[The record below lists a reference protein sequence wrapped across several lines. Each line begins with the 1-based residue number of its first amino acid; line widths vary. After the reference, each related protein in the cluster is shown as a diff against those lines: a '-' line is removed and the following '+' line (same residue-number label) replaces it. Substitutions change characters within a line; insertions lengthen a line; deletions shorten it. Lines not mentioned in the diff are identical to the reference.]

1 MGKIILAN
9 DGIDAAG
16 KAILEKEGH
25 TVLTD
30 KVAQEELAGFINDK
44 QVAALLVRSATKVRK
59 DIIDACR
66 GLDIIGRAG
75 VGMDNIDVAYAR
87 EQGKTVLNTPG
98 ASSQS
103 VAELVFAHLF
113 GVSRFI
119 GDAAREMPL
128 HGTTKFN
135 DLKKVYS
142 NGFELKGKTLGI
154 IGFGRI
160 GQSTATMALGLGMNV
175 LPFDPSV
182 NEVTLELD
190 FFHTEDTF
198 SIEYKTVAL
207 EEVFRKSDF
216 ITVHVPG
223 TKDGKALIGKEEIEM
238 MKPGVVL
245 VNTARG
251 GVIDENALLDGLN
264 SGKVGFACLD
274 VFVNEPSPMEA
285 LLKHPRVS
293 ATPHIGGSTREAQ
306 ERIGIELA
314 TLVAAAL

>member
-30 KVAQEELAGFINDK
+30 KVAQDELAAFINDK
-44 QVAALLVRSATKVRK
+44 QVKALLVRSATKVRK
-59 DIIDACR
+59 DIIDACES
-66 GLDIIGRAG
+66 LDIIGRAG

-119 GDAAREMPL
+119 GEAAREMPL

-175 LPFDPSV
+175 LPFDPGV

-190 FFHTEDTF
+190 FFHTDDTF

-216 ITVHVPG
+216 ITLHVPG
-223 TKDGKALIGKEEIEM
+223 TKDGKPLIGREEIDM
-238 MKPGVVL
+238 MKTGVVL

-251 GVIDENALLDGLN
+251 GMIDENALLEGLD

-274 VFVNEPSPMEA
+274 VFVNEPTPMEA

>member
-1 MGKIILAN
+1 MKKIILAN

-30 KVAQEELAGFINDK
+30 KVAQDELAAFINDK
-44 QVAALLVRSATKVRK
+44 QVKALLVRSATKVRK
-59 DIIDACR
+59 DIIDACES
-66 GLDIIGRAG
+66 LDIIGRAG

-119 GDAAREMPL
+119 GEAAREMPL

-175 LPFDPSV
+175 LPFDPGV

-190 FFHTEDTF
+190 FFHTDDTF

-216 ITVHVPG
+216 ITLHVPG
-223 TKDGKALIGKEEIEM
+223 TKDGKPLIGREEIDM
-238 MKPGVVL
+238 MKTGVVL

-251 GVIDENALLDGLN
+251 GMIDENALLEGLD

-274 VFVNEPSPMEA
+274 VFVNEPTPMEA

>member
-30 KVAQEELAGFINDK
+30 KVAQEELAAFINDK
-44 QVAALLVRSATKVRK
+44 QVKALLVRSATKVRK
-59 DIIDACR
+59 DIIDAC
-66 GLDIIGRAG
+66 GSLDIIGRAG

-119 GDAAREMPL
+119 GEAAREMPL

-190 FFHTEDTF
+190 FFHTDDTF

-216 ITVHVPG
+216 ITIHVPG
-223 TKDGKALIGKEEIEM
+223 TQDGKPLIGKEEIEM
-238 MKPGVVL
+238 MQTGVVL

-251 GVIDENALLDGLN
+251 GMIDENALLEGLN

-274 VFVNEPSPMEA
+274 VFVNEPTPMEA

>member
-30 KVAQEELAGFINDK
+30 KVAQEELAAFINDK
-44 QVAALLVRSATKVRK
+44 QVKALLVRSATKVRK
-59 DIIDACR
+59 DIIDAC
-66 GLDIIGRAG
+66 GSLDIIGRAG

-119 GDAAREMPL
+119 GDAAREMPV

-182 NEVTLELD
+182 NQVTLELD
-190 FFHTEDTF
+190 FFHTDDTF

-223 TKDGKALIGKEEIEM
+223 TKDGKPLIGKEEIGM
-238 MKPGVVL
+238 MQTGVVL

-251 GVIDENALLDGLN
+251 GMIDENALLDGLN

-285 LLKHPRVS
+285 LLKHPKVS

>member
-30 KVAQEELAGFINDK
+30 KVAQDELAAFINDK
-44 QVAALLVRSATKVRK
+44 QVKALLVRSATKVRK
-59 DIIDACR
+59 DIIDAC
-66 GLDIIGRAG
+66 GSLDIIGRAG

-119 GDAAREMPL
+119 GEAAREMPL

-182 NEVTLELD
+182 NQVTLELD
-190 FFHTEDTF
+190 FFHTDDTF

-223 TKDGKALIGKEEIEM
+223 TKDGKPLIGKEEIEM
-238 MKPGVVL
+238 MKTGVVL

-251 GVIDENALLDGLN
+251 GMIDENALLEGLD

-274 VFVNEPSPMEA
+274 VFVNEPEPTEA